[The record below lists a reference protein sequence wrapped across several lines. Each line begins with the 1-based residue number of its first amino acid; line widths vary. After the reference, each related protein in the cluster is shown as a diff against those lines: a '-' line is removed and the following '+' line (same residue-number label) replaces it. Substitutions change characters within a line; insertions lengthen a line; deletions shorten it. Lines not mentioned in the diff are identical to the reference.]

1 VDMSKYKE
9 LFVSESR
16 EHLSAMNELIVLLEK
31 DSGDR
36 EKIDSLFRSA
46 HSVKG
51 MAASMGYNAIAE
63 LAHKM
68 EDLMDRVRKDVLTFD
83 SGVADLLLE
92 GADCLDAMILEVEA
106 GGEQSRD
113 IAGLIGRISAYEPS
127 APGKAPE
134 TCSPGA
140 AAGPAAPE
148 VMEGSK
154 GALPKKVETG
164 QTVRV
169 KTEILDHLINTTGE
183 LITNKHRLLSVGK
196 EVGSSRLDDALA
208 DLAKLMRELY
218 TGVINVRMMP
228 FASISDRFP
237 RMVRD
242 LARKSGKEVAFVIEG
257 GDIELD
263 RGILEELADP
273 LIHIMR
279 NSIDHGLETSGERL
293 AAGKPAEGRIRLSAS
308 REKDQVVIVVEDD
321 GRGMDPAKL
330 LASAIA
336 KGFLDPAKAGELS
349 VRETLL
355 LTCIPG
361 FSTATEVTDVSG
373 RGVGMDSVS
382 STIQSLAGSLAIES
396 EKGKGSRIIIKLPL
410 TIAIVNVLLARVSE
424 YSVAIPVTSISN
436 TLEIRHSQVSLREN
450 REVFSLE
457 EETIPIFR
465 LDSIFTAPR
474 APCEGEFISLI
485 ISDVRG
491 RKVGLAVDRFLGQ
504 QEVFVKPLGRPISKL
519 KGLAG
524 GAIMGDGEVV
534 FVLDVANLI

>member
-1 VDMSKYKE
+1 MDMSKYKE

-16 EHLSAMNELIVLLEK
+16 EHLNSMNELIVLLEK
-31 DSGDR
+31 ERGDR

-51 MAASMGYNAIAE
+51 MAASMGYNTIAE

-68 EDLMDRVRKDVLTFD
+68 EDLMDRVRKDTLTFD
-83 SGVADLLLE
+83 AGVADLLLE
-92 GADCLDAMILEVEA
+92 GADCLDAMILEVEG
-106 GGEQSRD
+106 GGEQTTD
-113 IAGLIGRISAYEPS
+113 IAGLIGRISGYEPS
-127 APGKAPE
+127 VAVIASQ
-134 TCSPGA
+134 TLSPGP
-140 AAGPAAPE
+140 AAGLAAPE
-148 VMEGSK
+148 VTEVSK
-154 GALPKKVETG
+154 GAPPKKGETG

-183 LITNKHRLLSVGK
+183 LITNKHRLLNVGK
-196 EVGSSRLDDALA
+196 EVGSSRLDEALA
-208 DLAKLMRELY
+208 DLTKLMRELY

-242 LARKSGKEVAFVIEG
+242 LARKSGKEVNFVIEG
-257 GDIELD
+257 EDIELD

-273 LIHIMR
+273 LIHIIR
-279 NSIDHGLETSGERL
+279 NSIDHGLEASGERL
-293 AAGKPAEGRIRLSAS
+293 AAGKPAEGTVRLSAS

-396 EKGKGSRIIIKLPL
+396 EKGRGSRIIIKLPL
-410 TIAIVNVLLARVSE
+410 TIAIINVLLARVSA

-436 TLEIRHSQVSLREN
+436 TLEIRHSLVSLREN
-450 REVFSLE
+450 REVFTLE
-457 EETIPIFR
+457 DETVPVFR
-465 LDSIFTAPR
+465 LDSIFAAPS
-474 APCEGEFISLI
+474 APSEGEFLPLI

-504 QEVFVKPLGRPISKL
+504 QEVFVKPLGRPLSRL
-519 KGLAG
+519 RGLAG
-524 GAIMGDGEVV
+524 GAILGDGEVV
-534 FVLDVANLI
+534 FVLDVANLL